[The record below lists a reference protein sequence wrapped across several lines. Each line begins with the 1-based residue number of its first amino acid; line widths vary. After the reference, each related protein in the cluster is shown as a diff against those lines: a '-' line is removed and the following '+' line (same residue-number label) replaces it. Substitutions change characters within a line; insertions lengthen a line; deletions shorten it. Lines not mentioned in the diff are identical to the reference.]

1 MTSSATNPPPQ
12 PPDDL
17 LHVLNS
23 FWVMIT
29 GTLFAFWTSMK
40 VAWNLGSHTQRI
52 NDRFDRLEAQ
62 VGVFNTRINE
72 LEDLIRQSLRYQNS
86 PDQRS

>member
-1 MTSSATNPPPQ
+1 MTASSVPNPPPQ

-29 GTLFAFWTSMK
+29 GTIFAFWTSMK

-52 NDRFDRLEAQ
+52 NDRFDRLEAK
-62 VGVFNTRINE
+62 VEE
-72 LEDLIRQSLRYQNS
+72 LEGLIRQSLRYQSS
-86 PDQRS
+86 PDQKS